1 MDNEHLLIASCLP
14 CIVPSSSFTLSLPCE
29 VLLSIVP
36 TLLRRSD
43 FAHDIWPLICFV
55 GPFATS
61 LTSCP
66 ELVCLLEEGEELD
79 GLLALQPE
87 AILLRWFNYHL
98 ERVSNAVVLCLRS
111 LSTIVVGGAC
121 AC

>member
-1 MDNEHLLIASCLP
+1 MVHTNVFFCVSWVA
-14 CIVPSSSFTLSLPCE
+14 
-29 VLLSIVP
+29 
-36 TLLRRSD
+36 R
-43 FAHDIWPLICFV
+43 
-55 GPFATS
+55 S

-98 ERVSNAVVLCLRS
+98 ERVRAEDHNDFVVLCFIKRKK
-111 LSTIVVGGAC
+111 
-121 AC
+121 

>member
-1 MDNEHLLIASCLP
+1 MSLLFSVRMIN
-14 CIVPSSSFTLSLPCE
+14 
-29 VLLSIVP
+29 
-36 TLLRRSD
+36 
-43 FAHDIWPLICFV
+43 
-55 GPFATS
+55 S

-98 ERVSNAVVLCLRS
+98 ERVSDVVAFVDAAAAVRSYRFSKLPGGVCCMFCVL
-111 LSTIVVGGAC
+111 
-121 AC
+121 